1 MTSTHLGTELACL
14 YGDTFIA
21 LLERIWDL
29 RITYPLMGPEGATM
43 PAERLQATIWGVR
56 GANLKRG
63 SVRGESPTPYGAPT
77 VEVYRGHWFLRGFR
91 NLTPVPPVA
100 SYAGVPGA

>member
-1 MTSTHLGTELACL
+1 MVSYDVVVRYDTLPL
-14 YGDTFIA
+14 YYQVRCIM
-21 LLERIWDL
+21 L
-29 RITYPLMGPEGATM
+29 GPEGATM

-100 SYAGVPGA
+100 FYAGVPGA

>member
-1 MTSTHLGTELACL
+1 MQCT
-14 YGDTFIA
+14 IV
-21 LLERIWDL
+21 
-29 RITYPLMGPEGATM
+29 GPEGATM

-56 GANLKRG
+56 GANLNRG
-63 SVRGESPTPYGAPT
+63 SVRGESEIPYGAPT

-91 NLTPVPPVA
+91 NLTPGPPVA

>member
-1 MTSTHLGTELACL
+1 MSL
-14 YGDTFIA
+14 
-21 LLERIWDL
+21 IWL
-29 RITYPLMGPEGATM
+29 LMGPEGATM

-63 SVRGESPTPYGAPT
+63 SENRERRIPYGAPT

-91 NLTPVPPVA
+91 NLTPAYPVA
-100 SYAGVPGA
+100 FYAGVPGA

>member
-1 MTSTHLGTELACL
+1 MSLMWCF
-14 YGDTFIA
+14 DSFCFWII
-21 LLERIWDL
+21 LLL
-29 RITYPLMGPEGATM
+29 GPEGATM

-91 NLTPVPPVA
+91 NLTPAPPVA
-100 SYAGVPGA
+100 FYAGVPGA